1 MLRALGFMG
10 SFTFTNLTRAVE
22 IGANCYALDLAGQR
36 LVLDAGMHPKFDG
49 ADATPNLSLLDDG
62 SVEAIVLSHAHQDH
76 IGSLPVLQRR
86 QPQAPVFMTEATRQL
101 GDVMLH
107 NSVNVM
113 LKKRD
118 EGVSDYPLFA
128 HRELDLAIKR
138 WRAAPLR
145 TRFDLTGER
154 LDPRDDAPVSIEFFD
169 AGHILGS
176 VGTLIRAHG
185 RTIFYTGDVQFED
198 QTIMQAAR
206 FPEEPLDVL
215 IMETTRGDRG
225 TPEGF
230 TRAGEEQRLATAIAQ
245 AFARGGAVLI
255 PTFALGKTQEVL
267 ALFYEFRH
275 RGWLSGDC
283 PIYIGG
289 LGAKLTEIHDRLAGQ
304 TPRLRPDL
312 RLLEATAPFVLAGQG
327 AGLMPVKPH
336 RLYALSSGMMTEKT
350 VSNIVARQ
358 VLSAPLHTL
367 LFIGYADPDSPAGKI
382 RAAAPGDL
390 VQLEPDLAP
399 QPLACHVDRF
409 NFSGHASR
417 ESLRAYVNKVRPKK
431 IILVHGDEAA
441 GAWFRAALT
450 ADLPGSEILTPTPGE
465 PLEI

>member
-154 LDPRDDAPVSIEFFD
+154 LGPHDDAPVSIEFFD

-225 TPEGF
+225 TPAGF
-230 TRAGEEQRLATAIAQ
+230 TRAGEEQRFAKAIRTQ
-245 AFARGGAVLI
+245 FERGAGVLI
-255 PTFALGKTQEVL
+255 PLFALGKTQEVL
-267 ALFYEFRH
+267 AMFHDFR
-275 RGWLSGDC
+275 RRDLLGMC

-289 LGAKLTEIHDRLAGQ
+289 LGTKLTEIYDKLAHQ
-304 TPRLRPDL
+304 TPRQKHDL
-312 RLLEATAPFVLAGQG
+312 QILDAVAPFTMAGKAASATPLKG
-327 AGLMPVKPH
+327 E
-336 RLYALSSGMMTEKT
+336 RIYAISSGMMTEKT
-350 VSNIVARQ
+350 LSNSFARQ
-358 VLSAPLHTL
+358 VLSDPAHA
-367 LFIGYADPDSPAGKI
+367 LFFVGYADPASPAGRI
-382 RAAAPGDL
+382 RAAAHGDT
-390 VQLEPDLAP
+390 VQLSPEFPP
-399 QPLACHVDRF
+399 QPLNCALEQF
-409 NFSGHASR
+409 NFSAHATR
-417 ESLRAYVNKVRPKK
+417 ESIRAYVNKVRPKK
-431 IILVHGDEAA
+431 VILVHGDAPAIE
-441 GAWFRAALT
+441 WFRATLA
-450 ADLPGSEILTPTPGE
+450 ADLPQSEILTPTPGV
-465 PLEI
+465 PLDL